1 MAQASYLQEPGVGE
15 GGESGKKWE
24 QMSMGHSVLCRVLSM
39 ALGTSLYNL
48 SSQVCLFLI
57 SHNYN
62 QLQTATMTTI
72 HFSSS
77 LTDAD
82 AINSWYHSFRADQ
95 VIWNACI
102 LIKHLIKHCKSTLFF
117 KHTWNLANGPSRFVF
132 LITYVWFWGCISVP
146 HFNIH
151 NLAISGG
158 QTRLLIHLMDCET
171 PH

>member
-1 MAQASYLQEPGVGE
+1 
-15 GGESGKKWE
+15 
-24 QMSMGHSVLCRVLSM
+24 MGHSVPCRVLSRTPE
-39 ALGTSLYNL
+39 TSLYNL
-48 SSQVCLFLI
+48 SSQACLFLI

-77 LTDAD
+77 ITDAD

-95 VIWNACI
+95 VTWNAYI
-102 LIKHLIKHCKSTLFF
+102 LIKHLIKHCKSPLFF
-117 KHTWNLANGPSRFVF
+117 KHTWNLANGPSGFVF
-132 LITYVWFWGCISVP
+132 LTKYVWFWECTGVP
-146 HFNIH
+146 HFNIQ

-158 QTRLLIHLMDCET
+158 QTRPLIHLMDCET